1 MGDADRQ
8 RKRNDSAYRKV
19 VRKTW
24 RKQNFRSLPD
34 DLKILLL
41 YLWTGP
47 DAVNPGIYYISTAT
61 IADDLGTVTETVRER
76 LGILSRDGWL
86 YYDFDARVVFLPKWD
101 KFDPPENG
109 NVCKSFKAHVAD
121 LPDTKLTGYFIT
133 TLKPYCE
140 RFNIPLD
147 IQLCIPLPEPIP
159 NGIAIQE
166 QEQEQE
172 QEQGAA
178 QKQPSTVA
186 NSAPSAPQSDS
197 GNGKSSEEM
206 RKELSARF
214 GWNGGAATA
223 RCFSDY
229 MLAVNDWLKAIYPAS
244 QGNDTKVIAGKLIKT
259 VARNAFGKTEQYHKS
274 WYPPEVFVEFLR
286 LAIGEP
292 KEGGGLLADR
302 RYPSRPAEMIR
313 YVNQVFHNQQ
323 DTHEYAHAAIQS
335 LERR

>member
-1 MGDADRQ
+1 MADKETQQRRKDA
-8 RKRNDSAYRKV
+8 AYRKV

-109 NVCKSFKAHVAD
+109 NVCKSFKAHVAE

-147 IQLCIPLPEPIP
+147 IQLGIPLPEPFG
-159 NGIAIQE
+159 NGMAIQE

-172 QEQGAA
+172 HKEGAR
-178 QKQPSTVA
+178 KKNDHVSEIL
-186 NSAPSAPQSDS
+186 APSAPLS
-197 GNGKSSEEM
+197 GNGNKATTDQM
-206 RKELSARF
+206 RAELSERF
-214 GWNGGAATA
+214 GWGGNGKKE
-223 RCFSDY
+223 RCFGDY
-229 MLAVNDWLKAIYPAS
+229 LLAVNAWLSAIYPTYDA
-244 QGNDTKVIAGKLIKT
+244 NCLKT
-259 VARNAFGKTEQYHKS
+259 FSGRILKSVAKNAFGKPEQYHKS
-274 WYPPEVFVEFLR
+274 WYSPETYVEFLR

-292 KEGGGLLADR
+292 REGGGLLADR
-302 RYPSRPAEMIR
+302 NYPPKPDEMIR
-313 YVNQVFHNQQ
+313 FVNQVFQNGQE
-323 DTHEYAHAAIQS
+323 THEYAHAAITTV
-335 LERR
+335 EKA